1 MNLNEKIDNE
11 KEIEEYNFQELYLEK
26 ADMTDFKEASELFHT
41 DKVMTYDEYVQ
52 FCVEWN
58 LEQVYDKEGKY
69 AIHAK
74 MYDGVRSTDMD
85 KVIQKGKHID
95 AIAICYGAVNTEYI
109 TIDFLVI
116 PVNNKIKTIEDL
128 KSFAKNNYEE
138 YQNLMGKRENLW
150 KRYHRAKT
158 EDGKSEILAEIN
170 SIQPTIKKFRKYD
183 NFCKE
188 IKKRS
193 ESIQNNLNNF
203 DKDIQKEKDNSRII

>member
-1 MNLNEKIDNE
+1 MKKVNKNVLLAMGLIFIVIISVIFKIITSKE

-95 AIAICYGAVNTEYI
+95 AVAICYGVVNTEYI

-116 PVNNKIKTIEDL
+116 PVKNKIETITYME
-128 KSFAKNNYEE
+128 
-138 YQNLMGKRENLW
+138 
-150 KRYHRAKT
+150 
-158 EDGKSEILAEIN
+158 
-170 SIQPTIKKFRKYD
+170 
-183 NFCKE
+183 
-188 IKKRS
+188 
-193 ESIQNNLNNF
+193 
-203 DKDIQKEKDNSRII
+203 RID